1 MGRDLGPELVTPLI
15 SGLVVA
21 WVRSWPEI
29 RADFDDNWWV
39 YLSMPFVA
47 AFVGY
52 TTKLLFLQM
61 MYKPLNFRGIG
72 PFGWQGIV
80 PRRAGKVAA
89 TTIELLTEKL
99 LRPEELLDR
108 FDAQQAMEELR
119 EPLTVMIDELSREVA
134 DLVRPGLWD
143 ALPEAGRRAV
153 QQRVHSQAPEIV
165 DALLAEMRQDLS
177 RYIDLKYLAV
187 TTLVRNKAKLNDLMK
202 SVANRAMAFVRR
214 SGIWFGFGIGLVQM
228 VCWGYFHNPWLMP
241 GFGFLVGF
249 LSDWLALNM
258 LFHPH
263 EPKRYFGVFKHQ
275 GVLHAHRDQIMRD
288 YAKIL
293 AEDLFAPDVMLEAV
307 LHGPTADKLFDT
319 VSREVSNAIDRQAG
333 VAQPLVRIA
342 IGTQR
347 YRQIKETIVRLV
359 NASLPSTML
368 LATDYTKRTLD
379 IQNVIIDKMSQ
390 LTSEQYEAMMRPV
403 FKDDEPLMI
412 ATGAILGGLV
422 GELQVLI
429 IERLGAS

>member
-1 MGRDLGPELVTPLI
+1 VTLAI
-15 SGLVVA
+15 A
-21 WVRSWPEI
+21 WVQAWPEI
-29 RADFDDNWWV
+29 RADFGANWWV

-61 MYKPLNFRGIG
+61 LYKPLEFRGIWII
-72 PFGWQGIV
+72 GWQGIV

-89 TTIELLTEKL
+89 TTIELLTANL
-99 LRPEELLDR
+99 LNPEELLDR
-108 FDAQQAMEELR
+108 FDAKEALEELR
-119 EPLTVMIDELSREVA
+119 EPLTVMIDDLSREMA

-153 QQRVHSQAPEIV
+153 QQRVQNQAPAMVE
-165 DALLAEMRQDLS
+165 ALLQEMRQDLS
-177 RYIDLKYLAV
+177 RYIDLQYLAV

-202 SVANRAMAFVRR
+202 AVSVRAMAFVRR

-241 GFGFLVGF
+241 GFGFAVGF
-249 LSDWLALNM
+249 LSDWLALTM
-258 LFHPH
+258 LFRPH
-263 EPKRYFGVFKHQ
+263 QPKRYFGLFRHH
-275 GVLHAHRDQIMRD
+275 GVLHAQRDQIMRD
-288 YAKIL
+288 YSKIL
-293 AEDLFAPDVMLEAV
+293 AEDLFAPDVMLDAV

-333 VAQPLVRIA
+333 VAQPLVRLA

-347 YRQIKETIVRLV
+347 YRQVKDTIVRLV
-359 NASLPSTML
+359 NERLPETMTLAS
-368 LATDYTKRTLD
+368 DYTMRTLD

-390 LTSEQYEAMMRPV
+390 LTDEEYEAMMRPV

-412 ATGAILGGLV
+412 ATGAVLGGLV
-422 GELQVLI
+422 GELQVII
-429 IERLGAS
+429 IEHLSTH

>member
-1 MGRDLGPELVTPLI
+1 VTPAI
-15 SGLVVA
+15 A
-21 WVRSWPEI
+21 WVQSWPEI
-29 RADFDDNWWV
+29 RADVDANWWV

-61 MYKPLNFRGIG
+61 LYKPLEFRGFWII
-72 PFGWQGIV
+72 GWQGIV

-89 TTIELLTEKL
+89 TTIELLTANL
-99 LRPEELLDR
+99 LKPEELLDR
-108 FDAQQAMEELR
+108 FDAKEALEELR
-119 EPLTVMIDELSREVA
+119 EPLTVMIDDLSREVA

-153 QQRVHSQAPEIV
+153 QQRVQNQAPAMVE
-165 DALLAEMRQDLS
+165 ALLQEMRQDLS
-177 RYIDLKYLAV
+177 RYIDLQYLAV

-202 SVANRAMAFVRR
+202 AVSVRAMAFVRR

-241 GFGFLVGF
+241 GFGFAVGF
-249 LSDWLALNM
+249 LSDWLALTM
-258 LFHPH
+258 LFRPH
-263 EPKRYFGVFKHQ
+263 QPKRYFGLFRHH
-275 GVLHAHRDQIMRD
+275 GVLHAQRDQIMRD
-288 YAKIL
+288 YSKIL
-293 AEDLFAPDVMLEAV
+293 AEDLFAPDVMLDAV

-333 VAQPLVRIA
+333 VAQPLVRLA

-347 YRQIKETIVRLV
+347 YRQVKDTIVRLV
-359 NASLPSTML
+359 NERLPETMTLAS
-368 LATDYTKRTLD
+368 DYTMRTLD

-390 LTSEQYEAMMRPV
+390 LSDEEYEAMMRPV

-412 ATGAILGGLV
+412 ATGAVLGGLV
-422 GELQVLI
+422 GELQVVI
-429 IERLGAS
+429 IEHLSTH